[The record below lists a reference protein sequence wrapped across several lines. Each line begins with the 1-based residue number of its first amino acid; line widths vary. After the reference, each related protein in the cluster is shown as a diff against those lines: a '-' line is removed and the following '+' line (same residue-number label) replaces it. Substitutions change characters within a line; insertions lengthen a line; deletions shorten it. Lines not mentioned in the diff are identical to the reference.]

1 MPLGLYIS
9 VPFCRTKCS
18 YCNFASDVF
27 SKSAYENYV
36 ARVLE
41 DIATSRQLASEL
53 GCALNETA
61 DSIYLGGG
69 TPSILDAPQLLRIF
83 AALRGQFAVTPDAE
97 ITVECA
103 PGTLTP
109 ALIETLL
116 QCGVNRVSLGV
127 QSFVD
132 REAQSVGRLHK
143 RSTVLEEIAR
153 LREAGLGNINIDLIA
168 GLPHQTAESWAF
180 SVSETIATGVPHVSV
195 YMLEVDEDS
204 RLGREL
210 IAGGA
215 RYHAHFVPDDDM
227 TADFYHQACQMLAS
241 AGIAQYEISNFA
253 RVGLAS
259 QNSES
264 RGDELQNNESRHNLK
279 YWTRQPYV
287 GFGVDAHSML
297 PLVWGRAPSPVRVGT
312 AALGCP
318 AERSSAVAR
327 TPSNAGSAIAVD
339 RIEADHHQGVRFAT
353 PDSLDAY
360 MNRASHTVT
369 PVSAQAAIEESFFLG
384 LRLNRG
390 IDLESIRT
398 EFSPEFSSESSSAS
412 LDCGKTHECV
422 DHRGRAALQGRV
434 SPAKS
439 ARASAPVAVLPRQIA
454 LFRSLFSR
462 GESSYREGHD
472 FSRATS
478 AAEKAAALAAEASG
492 PQQEFSRDAV
502 TAWESAINQ
511 CVQEGLLEQQE
522 ATLRL
527 TARGRFLSNEVFA
540 RFLIEETKV
549 GTGHV
554 NPR

>member
-9 VPFCRTKCS
+9 VPFCPTKCS

-36 ARVLE
+36 ARLLE
-41 DIATSRQLASEL
+41 DIANSRKLASEL
-53 GCALNETA
+53 GCALGSHLDDTA
-61 DSIYLGGG
+61 HSIYLGGG

-83 AALRGQFAVTPDAE
+83 AALRAQFTVTPDAE

-109 ALIETLL
+109 PFIETLL

-143 RSTVLEEIAR
+143 RTTVLEDIGR

-215 RYHAHFVPDDDM
+215 RYHAHFVPDDDA
-227 TADFYHQACQMLAS
+227 TADFYQQACQMLAA

-253 RVGLAS
+253 
-259 QNSES
+259 QTIP
-264 RGDELQNNESRHNLK
+264 ELQNIKLQSNQSRHNLK
-279 YWTRQPYV
+279 YWTRQPYL

-297 PLVWGRAPSPVRVGT
+297 EPVEGRASSP
-312 AALGCP
+312 
-318 AERSSAVAR
+318 
-327 TPSNAGSAIAVD
+327 
-339 RIEADHHQGVRFAT
+339 VRFAT

-360 MNRASHTVT
+360 MNRAPLTVT

-390 IDLESIRT
+390 IDLKE
-398 EFSPEFSSESSSAS
+398 
-412 LDCGKTHECV
+412 LCV
-422 DHRGRAALQGRV
+422 KLGAEL
-434 SPAKS
+434 SPAGSSRTLTNCHPERSEGPAACQK
-439 ARASAPVAVLPRQIA
+439 AAQTLASRR
-454 LFRSLFSR
+454 F
-462 GESSYREGHD
+462 REGHD
-472 FSRATS
+472 FSRALSSAEATAS
-478 AAEKAAALAAEASG
+478 AAEAG
-492 PQQEFSRDAV
+492 RVPQQEFSPQAIA
-502 TAWESAINQ
+502 TWESAIQ
-511 CVQEGLLEQQE
+511 QSLREGLLEQQG
-522 ATLRL
+522 TSLRL
-527 TARGRFLSNEVFA
+527 TARGRLLSNEVFA